1 MSAAEP
7 ATPPT
12 PPTLNAGEDAAVIPI
27 NARRTRRRS
36 PKPPGGT
43 ASMDT
48 PPEGNPPRQSQP
60 DSERQAVLRM
70 VAEQMEKA
78 FNAAGRTLSDDETAY
93 VYRHTLGLV
102 AHTLEGATVSG
113 IISEGQRDE
122 LTALISGMREAP
134 QHV

>member
-1 MSAAEP
+1 MS
-7 ATPPT
+7 TPP
-12 PPTLNAGEDAAVIPI
+12 
-27 NARRTRRRS
+27 
-36 PKPPGGT
+36 PGNQPG
-43 ASMDT
+43 
-48 PPEGNPPRQSQP
+48 RSQP
-60 DSERQAVLRM
+60 DPERDAVLRM
-70 VAEQMEKA
+70 VAEQMERA

-93 VYRHTLGLV
+93 VYGHTLGLV